1 MVRSRRAVLLILSLV
16 LLAPGLAM
24 ADGLYLNLKAEGA
37 KVPAGQPAKL
47 QLTAVATHSFD
58 LPGTPEIIVD
68 GGATPEVRAVEVN
81 GGGIKVTPDKAVKT
95 GYEVVLKQP
104 GTYKMK
110 ARYRVNNR
118 TIESNKVTVV
128 VE

>member
-1 MVRSRRAVLLILSLV
+1 MSRSRRAVLLLSSLA
-16 LLAPGLAM
+16 LMAPGLAL
-24 ADGLYLNLKAEGA
+24 ADGLYLSLKADGA
-37 KVPAGQPAKL
+37 KIPAGQAAKL
-47 QLTAVATHSFD
+47 QLTAVATRSYD
-58 LPGTPEIIVD
+58 LPGMPEIVVD
-68 GGATPEVRAVEVN
+68 GGATPEVRAVESN
-81 GGGIKVTPDKAVKT
+81 GGVKVTPEKAVKT
-95 GYEVVLKQP
+95 GYEVVLTQP

>member
-1 MVRSRRAVLLILSLV
+1 MVRSRRAVLLILSFT
-16 LLAPGLAM
+16 LLAPGLAL
-24 ADGLYLNLKAEGA
+24 ADGLYLNLKADGA
-37 KVPAGQPAKL
+37 KVSAGQPAKL
-47 QLTAVATHSFD
+47 QLTHVATHSFD

-68 GGATPEVRAVEVN
+68 GGATPEVRAVEAN
-81 GGGIKVTPDKAVKT
+81 GGVKVTPEKAVKT

-104 GTYKMK
+104 GTYKLK

-118 TIESNKVTVV
+118 TVESNKVTVV

>member
-1 MVRSRRAVLLILSLV
+1 MVRARRAVLLILSFV
-16 LLAPGLAM
+16 LLAPGLAL
-24 ADGLYLNLKAEGA
+24 ADGLYLNLKADGA

-68 GGATPEVRAVEVN
+68 GGATPEVRAVEAS
-81 GGGIKVTPDKAVKT
+81 GGIKVTPEKAVKT

-110 ARYRVNNR
+110 ARYRINNR
-118 TIESNKVTVV
+118 TIESNKVTVII
-128 VE
+128 E

>member
-1 MVRSRRAVLLILSLV
+1 MVRARRAVLLILSFV
-16 LLAPGLAM
+16 LLAPGLVL

-68 GGATPEVRAVEVN
+68 GGATPEVRAVEA
-81 GGGIKVTPDKAVKT
+81 GGGVKVTPEKAVKT

-110 ARYRVNNR
+110 ARYRINNR
-118 TIESNKVTVV
+118 TIESNKVTVII
-128 VE
+128 E

>member
-1 MVRSRRAVLLILSLV
+1 MVRSRRAVLLMSGLV
-16 LLAPGLAM
+16 LLAPGLAL
-24 ADGLYLNLKAEGA
+24 ADGLYLNLKADGA
-37 KVPAGQPAKL
+37 KVAAGQPARL
-47 QLTAVATHSFD
+47 QLTAVGTRSFD
-58 LPGTPEIIVD
+58 LPGTPEIVVD
-68 GGATPEVRAVEVN
+68 GGATPEVRAVEAS
-81 GGGIKVTPDKAVKT
+81 GGVKVTPEKAAKA

-118 TIESNKVTVV
+118 TVESNKVTVV

>member
-1 MVRSRRAVLLILSLV
+1 MSRSRRAVLLISSFA
-16 LLAPGLAM
+16 LLAPGLAL
-24 ADGLYLNLKAEGA
+24 ADGLYLNLKADGA
-37 KVPAGQPAKL
+37 KVAAGQPAKL
-47 QLTAVATHSFD
+47 QLTAVATRSFD

-68 GGATPEVRAVEVN
+68 GGATPEVRAVEAN
-81 GGGIKVTPDKAVKT
+81 GGVKVTSEKAVKT

-110 ARYRVNNR
+110 ARYRLSDR
-118 TIESNKVTVV
+118 TVESNKVTVV

>member
-1 MVRSRRAVLLILSLV
+1 MLRSRRAVLLISSFA

-24 ADGLYLNLKAEGA
+24 ADGLYLNLKSDGA
-37 KVPAGQPAKL
+37 KVAAGQPAKL

-58 LPGTPEIIVD
+58 LPGTPEIVVD
-68 GGATPEVRAVEVN
+68 GGLIPEVRAVEQN
-81 GGGIKVTPDKAVKT
+81 GGVKVTPDKAVKT